1 MKNYYVLKHDFGY
14 GKDFKDLNKLQLRN
28 VQDLKDYL
36 KLILLFTY
44 NVRVEQETLHFPKI
58 GKVKVNVEII

>member
-36 KLILLFTY
+36 KLILLFSC
-44 NVRVEQETLHFPKI
+44 
-58 GKVKVNVEII
+58 